1 MLKIFITLLFI
12 MTLSLI
18 NLIAQED
25 NKNDPSQKPQAEKPQ
40 ESKQE
45 EAKQE
50 EAKQETKISEKTPE
64 EIKQILM
71 KEQEKKAI
79 ENAQLFFRLIKNKK
93 TMDATKL
100 LSIPF
105 LYDDH
110 ILLDKNE
117 ITKLLTEVSTAESE
131 NFFFEIP
138 FFSLHKKQKNFT
150 ENNILI
156 IVQERNA
163 EDPSQNILV
172 LIDRNSLKITGIF
185 PKLDDNNKII
195 NEKIKSKLTNQ
206 KPLEE
211 EK

>member
-1 MLKIFITLLFI
+1 MLRILITLLFI

-18 NLIAQED
+18 NLIAQDD

-40 ESKQE
+40 E
-45 EAKQE
+45 AKQE
-50 EAKQETKISEKTPE
+50 EAKQETKNPEKTPE

-93 TMDATKL
+93 TIDAIKL

-105 LYDDH
+105 VYDDH
-110 ILLDKNE
+110 ILIDKSE
-117 ITKLLTEVSTAESE
+117 IAKLLTEVSSTESE
-131 NFFFEIP
+131 NFFFEMP
-138 FFSLHKKQKNFT
+138 VFTLHKKQKHFT
-150 ENNILI
+150 ENIILVT
-156 IVQERNA
+156 VQERNA
-163 EDPSQNILV
+163 DDSSQNMLV
-172 LIDRNSLKITGIF
+172 LIDRNSLKITGVF
-185 PKLDDNNKII
+185 LKLDDNNKII

-206 KPLEE
+206 KPLDE